1 MGKEII
7 IQVVAGL
14 IVVIVAGFIPSV
26 RKLLKNALI
35 ALKSAA
41 RFLVTATAPFWVF
54 VLLLIMAAASVP
66 ALFNPQNALPRWAIL
81 FLGAGVAGAII
92 TLLLFII
99 VMVRRSR
106 KKAYVPAPAPL
117 PTSVLTETDEKIIRI
132 LVKVDGARLTLLDI
146 ASRARESRLRI
157 KHSLGSLE
165 EMRFVDRAPHWAGYH
180 VFGLTR
186 DGIEYAMQKGFVK

>member
-1 MGKEII
+1 MEKEII

-14 IVVIVAGFIPSV
+14 IVVIIAGFIPLV
-26 RKLLKNALI
+26 RRHLKKALI
-35 ALKSAA
+35 AVKSAA

-54 VLLLIMAAASVP
+54 VLLLIMAVASIP
-66 ALFNPQNALPRWAIL
+66 ALSNPQNALPRWAIL
-81 FLGAGVAGAII
+81 LLGAGVAGAII

-99 VMVRRSR
+99 VMVRRLR
-106 KKAYVPAPAPL
+106 KKAFVPAAAPL
-117 PTSVLTETDEKIIRI
+117 PTPLLTETDEKIIRI
-132 LVKVDGARLTLLDI
+132 LVKVDGARLTPFDI

-180 VFGLTR
+180 IFGLTR
-186 DGIEYAMQKGFVK
+186 EGIEYAIRKGFVK